1 MASSCRA
8 TITDWCRGCR
18 DGASGGALSKG
29 STVIPR
35 ARGVT
40 VTKRTKRQHTVSK
53 FYLRGFASDTGTV
66 MRYDLA
72 ERKAVPLSL
81 NDASVVNDFYS
92 VTLPDGSL
100 SDIFEK
106 LFSEIEGDASAALEA
121 VLDGDWQLRGLAR
134 EGLANWFAL
143 QYLRSEQIRAEQTHI
158 ASEMI
163 RLLVGISGKEA
174 LRKKIQRAE
183 GRSVGDEELD
193 REWADLTKEGGP
205 KIQSNVE
212 QHIDTI
218 MSLVP
223 GTAAYFYD
231 SHWTVVRFQR
241 RSLVTADSPVTLHA
255 EEDHPAY
262 MGVGIFN
269 AGLFAVPL
277 SRRTVMTIQPRYRL
291 EEYGWEREFG
301 LTVDQVPDFEIPGTT
316 KQSWSF
322 NQAAVLGARRFIYH
336 HPDDAP
342 LGPPITL
349 PDGAQS
355 EETSISSTDALIR
368 EEGLYAD
375 QRPHEQP
382 VSTPAPH
389 GDRGVSLDDLP
400 WPIPGRRAPSA
411 N

>member
-1 MASSCRA
+1 MA
-8 TITDWCRGCR
+8 
-18 DGASGGALSKG
+18 
-29 STVIPR
+29 
-35 ARGVT
+35 
-40 VTKRTKRQHTVSK
+40 KRTKRQHTVSK
-53 FYLRGFASDTGTV
+53 FYLRGFANDTGTV

-81 NDASVVNDFYS
+81 NDASVVKDFYS

-100 SDIFEK
+100 SDVFEK
-106 LFSEIEGDASAALEA
+106 LFADIEGDASAALEA
-121 VLDGDWQLRGLAR
+121 VLAGDWQLRDEARQGLAT
-134 EGLANWFAL
+134 WCAL
-143 QYLRSEQIRAEQTHI
+143 QYLRSEQIRAQQTHI
-158 ASEMI
+158 AGEMI
-163 RLLVGISGKEA
+163 RLLVGVSGKEA
-174 LRKKIQRAE
+174 LRRKIQRAE

-193 REWADLTKEGGP
+193 REWTDLTKEGGP
-205 KIQSNVE
+205 DIQPNVE

-223 GTAAYFYD
+223 GTAAYFHD

-241 RSLVTADSPVTLHA
+241 RPLVTADSPVTLHA
-255 EEDHPAY
+255 EEDHPPY

-291 EEYGWEREFG
+291 EEYDWERRLG
-301 LTVDQVPDFEIPGTT
+301 LSVDQVPDFEMPGTT
-316 KQSWSF
+316 KQAWSY
-322 NQAAVLGARRFIYH
+322 NQAAVFGARRFIYH

-342 LGPPITL
+342 LGPPLTL

-355 EETSISSTDALIR
+355 DGMSASSTDAFIR

-375 QRPHEQP
+375 QRPDERG
-382 VSTPAPH
+382 VSSI
-389 GDRGVSLDDLP
+389 GIDDDRGVSLNDLP